1 VAEPPRACTGFLIRA
16 TNVRASLDGWHHA
29 RVTVQPG
36 PPAVRQRGDLCP
48 GVYRPW
54 SADDGALVRLRLVGG
69 AISADALQRLGE
81 VSREY
86 GDGDVHLT
94 ARANLQVRGLP
105 DPLGAEVEE
114 ALASTGLLPHP
125 THELV
130 RNIMVSPLSG
140 LAGGRVDLRPVAAA
154 LDAGLCAHQS
164 LAKLPGRFLFVL
176 DDGRGDLLDRT
187 LDLGCVAVSA
197 DEVQLRLGSRAWGA
211 VVPLAEAA
219 PRLVGLARAFLSVR
233 GEGPT
238 APWHVDELPATP
250 EAVERDPRT
259 VVHAAPLGAGP
270 GAPGVTHVVVPDG
283 LLTPA
288 HLAELPSEGSLVVTP
303 WHGLLV
309 PSGTT

>member
-1 VAEPPRACTGFLIRA
+1 MSTSR
-16 TNVRASLDGWHHA
+16 H
-29 RVTVQPG
+29 
-36 PPAVRQRGDLCP
+36 RGDLCP
-48 GVYRPW
+48 GVFRPW

-69 AISADALQRLGE
+69 AITAGALHRLGE

-86 GDGDVHLT
+86 GDGNVHLT

-105 DPLGAEVEE
+105 DPLGTHVEE

-140 LAGGRVDLRPVAAA
+140 MAGGRADLRPVAAA
-154 LDAGLCAHQS
+154 LDAGLCAHPS
-164 LAKLPGRFLFVL
+164 LARLPGRFLFVL

-187 LDLGCVAVSA
+187 LDLGCVAVSS
-197 DEVQLRLGSRAWGA
+197 DETQIRLGSRSWGP

-219 PRLVGLARAFLSVR
+219 ARLVGLARAFLSVR

-250 EAVERDPRT
+250 RAVERDART
-259 VVHAAPLGAGP
+259 VVHTPPLGAGP
-270 GAPGVTHVVVPDG
+270 VAPGVTHVVTRDG
-283 LLTPA
+283 LVTPA
-288 HLAELPSEGSLVVTP
+288 LLTDLPTEGPLVVTP

-309 PSGTT
+309 PDGTQ

>member
-1 VAEPPRACTGFLIRA
+1 MTRA
-16 TNVRASLDGWHHA
+16 
-29 RVTVQPG
+29 
-36 PPAVRQRGDLCP
+36 RGDLCP
-48 GVYRPW
+48 GVFRPW

-69 AISADALQRLGE
+69 SISAGSLHRLGE
-81 VSREY
+81 VSRKY

-105 DPLGAEVEE
+105 DPLGAEIEE
-114 ALASTGLLPHP
+114 ALASTGLLPCP

-140 LAGGRVDLRPVAAA
+140 VAGGRADLRPVAAA
-154 LDAGLCAHQS
+154 LDEGLCAHPS
-164 LAKLPGRFLFVL
+164 LAKLSGRFLFVL
-176 DDGRGDLLDRT
+176 DDGRGDLLDRK

-197 DEVQLRLGSRAWGA
+197 HEGQLRLGSHAWGP

-219 PRLVGLARAFLSVR
+219 GRLVGLARAFHSAR

-250 EAVERDPRT
+250 VAVERDPRT
-259 VVHAAPLGAGP
+259 VVHTAALGP
-270 GAPGVTHVVVPDG
+270 GPVAPGVTHVVVPDG

-288 HLAELPSEGSLVVTP
+288 HLADLPTEGRLVVTP

-309 PSGTT
+309 PKGTP